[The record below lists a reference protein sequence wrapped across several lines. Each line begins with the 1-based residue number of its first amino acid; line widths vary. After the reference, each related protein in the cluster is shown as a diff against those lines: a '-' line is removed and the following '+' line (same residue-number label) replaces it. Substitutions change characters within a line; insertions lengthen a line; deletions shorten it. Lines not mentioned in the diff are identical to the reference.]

1 PNQVNN
7 VLGFPYIFRGALDV
21 RASTI
26 NDDMKIAA
34 ARAIAALAREDVPD
48 EVAAAYAGLRLHYG
62 PDYILP
68 TPFDQRLIG
77 RVAPAVARAAMD
89 SGVARKPIIDLDTY
103 RNELS
108 GRLNP
113 VAQRMSAVFRAVQA
127 APKRVVFAEGE
138 EEKVVRAAALWQAN
152 GYGTPV
158 LVGRRGR
165 IVEAVAALGLGGGD
179 AFEIHDPREE
189 GDAHGYVDWLY
200 GRLQRKGWLLRDC
213 QRLITTERNVFAAC
227 MVAQRDADAMVTGL
241 TRNAAAALGD
251 VLRVLDP
258 APRARVLGVTILVA
272 RGRTLFI
279 ADSLVTP
286 SPTAAEL
293 ADFAVETA
301 AFARRMGH
309 APRVAMLSFSSFGN
323 PSHETT
329 AHVRQAVRELEA
341 RGTDFE
347 VDGDITADAALDP
360 ALLKLYP
367 FCRLSG
373 PANVLIMPGLHS
385 ANIGSKLLQ
394 KLGGGEVIGPVIV
407 GLERAVQIVPMGATV
422 TDIVNLAGL
431 AAVDAG
437 V

>member
-1 PNQVNN
+1 
-7 VLGFPYIFRGALDV
+7 V
-21 RASTI
+21 RAS
-26 NDDMKIAA
+26 
-34 ARAIAALAREDVPD
+34 
-48 EVAAAYAGLRLHYG
+48 
-62 PDYILP
+62 
-68 TPFDQRLIG
+68 
-77 RVAPAVARAAMD
+77 
-89 SGVARKPIIDLDTY
+89 
-103 RNELS
+103 
-108 GRLNP
+108 
-113 VAQRMSAVFRAVQA
+113 
-127 APKRVVFAEGE
+127 PKRVVFAEGE
-138 EEKVVRAAALWQAN
+138 EETVLRAAALWQAS

-165 IVEAVAALGLGGGD
+165 IVAAVAALGLGDGAD
-179 AFEIHDPREE
+179 FEIHDPREE
-189 GDAHGYVDWLY
+189 GEGHGYVDWLY
-200 GRLQRKGWLLRDC
+200 ARLQRQGWLRRDC
-213 QRLITTERNVFAAC
+213 QRLVATERNVFAAC
-227 MVAQRDADAMVTGL
+227 MVAAGDADAVVTGL
-241 TRNAAAALGD
+241 TRNAAAALAD
-251 VLRVLDP
+251 VRRVLDP
-258 APRARVLGVTILVA
+258 APGARVLGVTILVA

-309 APRVAMLSFSSFGN
+309 TPRVAMLSFSSFGN

-341 RGTDFE
+341 RGVDFE
-347 VDGDITADAALDP
+347 VDGDIAADAALDP

-394 KLGGGEVIGPVIV
+394 KLGGGDVIGPVIV